1 MRYNTLII
9 EISSN
14 ITKSNKMELF
24 VNPNILE
31 EAFLKLSDNQ
41 EKLNDFVKMIVYQ
54 FASASAIKE
63 VNQETIDNFL
73 QITNGVKPNDH
84 IEALLITQMVTTHNA
99 VMRCFKIVANTES
112 IDKMNLVF
120 NSANKLLRSYA
131 KQMEALSRY
140 RSKGNQKIMVEH
152 VHINSGGGA
161 IIGNISK
168 HDIVVSK

>member
-1 MRYNTLII
+1 MTNPKKTQLQLSLNPD
-9 EISSN
+9 ISA
-14 ITKSNKMELF
+14 
-24 VNPNILE
+24 
-31 EAFLKLSDNQ
+31 EAFFNLGNDQAKI
-41 EKLNDFVKMIVYQ
+41 NDFVRMILCQ
-54 FASASAIKE
+54 FAYSNSIEE
-63 VNQETIDNFL
+63 VKQETIDNFL
-73 QITNGVKPNDH
+73 QIANGVKPNDH

-112 IDKMNLVF
+112 IDKMNLVY

-152 VHINSGGGA
+152 IHINSGGQA

-168 HDIVVSK
+168 NDIVVSE

>member
-1 MRYNTLII
+1 MT
-9 EISSN
+9 
-14 ITKSNKMELF
+14 
-24 VNPNILE
+24 NPKKTQLQLSLNPDVSA
-31 EAFLKLSDNQ
+31 EAFFNLGNDQAKI
-41 EKLNDFVKMIVYQ
+41 NDFVRMILCQ
-54 FASASAIKE
+54 FAYSNSIEE
-63 VNQETIDNFL
+63 VKQETIDNFL

-99 VMRCFKIVANTES
+99 IMRCFKIVANTES

-120 NSANKLLRSYA
+120 SSANKLLRSYA

-152 VHINSGGGA
+152 VHINSGGQA

-168 HDIVVSK
+168 NDIVVSK